1 MSRFRCLPIDLAV
14 AERFRA
20 SGHDDAGNPLRR
32 MTADHPSPCRVCLR
46 DAAVGEPVLL
56 GSYNLPRPRGIYW
69 TPSPIFVHA
78 TPCVPFDAA
87 DQVAPILRGRVISVR
102 AYDAED
108 QCVYDIGFA
117 GDGVEIDG
125 PLARALDDPRT
136 AFVNVHT
143 AKPGCLLCRV
153 ERA

>member
-1 MSRFRCLPIDLAV
+1 MSRFRCLPIDPAV

-20 SGHDDAGNPLRR
+20 TGHDDAGNPLRC
-32 MTADHPSPCRVCLR
+32 MTADHPSPCQVCLC

-56 GSYNLPRPRGIYW
+56 GSYNLPRPHGIYW
-69 TPSPIFVHA
+69 TPSPIFVPA

-87 DQVAPILRGRVISVR
+87 DQVAPILRGRMISAR

-108 QCVYDIGFA
+108 QCVYDLGFA
-117 GDGVEIDG
+117 GNGVEIDG
-125 PLARALDDPRT
+125 PLKRALNDPRT

-143 AKPGCLLCRV
+143 VKPGCLLCRV